1 MDEGRKLA
9 ELIRYRSCEQV
20 VLEIQSSE
28 TGQIGEELI
37 GDVAGEGIEGEI
49 EKGELRR
56 ERDGG
61 GWGWKIPAR
70 EVVALEVEVAE
81 GRKREDIIGKSPGEA
96 IGSKAEGGQGIE
108 PP

>member
-28 TGQIGEELI
+28 TGQIGEELM
-37 GDVAGEGIEGEI
+37 GDVACDGIEGEI

-56 ERDGG
+56 KRGGG
-61 GWGWKIPAR
+61 GWDRKIPRR
-70 EVVALEVEVAE
+70 EVVVLEVEVAE
-81 GRKREDIIGKSPGEA
+81 GRKREDIVGKSPREA

-108 PP
+108 SA

>member
-1 MDEGRKLA
+1 MEKGRKQA

-28 TGQIGEELI
+28 TGQIGEELM
-37 GDVAGEGIEGEI
+37 GDVAGEGIGGEI

-56 ERDGG
+56 KRGG
-61 GWGWKIPAR
+61 GGLDWEIPPR
-70 EVVALEVEVAE
+70 EVVVLEVEVAE
-81 GRKREDIIGKSPGEA
+81 GRKGEDIIGKSPREE

-108 PP
+108 SP